1 MGHIEGVIPAIPT
14 PMTAEG
20 GLNEAAL
27 RAVIEFNIQ
36 AGVNGMWVAGGAGE
50 SVLLDDD
57 ENMRIA
63 EIASEQSN
71 GRANI
76 IMHVGAATTARATKL
91 AEHAAK
97 KGVQAL
103 CCVPPFFYGQDDDG
117 IVEYYRAVA
126 SVSDL
131 PFFIYNLPEA
141 TGVEITPDLAQ
152 KLQDGVPRLAGLKHS
167 ALTFDNIRIFANMGL
182 VVLNGFGTLML
193 PALVIGAAGCV
204 DGPLSMAPELWVDTW
219 NLYQAGDMDKAKKA
233 EKRACEVYDLIL
245 DFGYHQT
252 LKAVLSERLG
262 IDCGAPRRP
271 TLPLSS
277 EQNKDLLRRVA
288 SLGLDKVFIT

>member
-1 MGHIEGVIPAIPT
+1 MADIEGVIPAIPT
-14 PMTAEG
+14 PMTPEG
-20 GLNEAAL
+20 GVNETAL

-36 AGVNGMWVAGGAGE
+36 AGVNGLWIAGGAGE
-50 SVLLDDD
+50 SILLDDD

-63 EIASEQSN
+63 EIASSQSK

-76 IMHVGAATTARATKL
+76 IMHVGAATTTRAMKL
-91 AEHAAK
+91 AEHAATQ
-97 KGVQAL
+97 GVQAL

-117 IVEYYRAVA
+117 IVEFYRAVA

-141 TGVEITPDLAQ
+141 TGIEITPDLAH
-152 KLQDGVPRLAGLKHS
+152 KLQDAVPQLTGLKHS
-167 ALTFDNIRIFANMGL
+167 ALIFDNIRIFANMGL

-193 PALVIGAAGCV
+193 PALVAGAAGCV
-204 DGPLSMAPELWVDTW
+204 DGPLSMAPELWVDAW
-219 NLYQAGDMDKAKKA
+219 NAYQAGDMDKAKKA
-233 EKRACEVYDLIL
+233 EKRAIEIFGLIL

-252 LKAVLSERLG
+252 LKTVLSERLG
-262 IDCGAPRRP
+262 IDCGAPRLP

-277 EQNKDLLRRVA
+277 EQNKALLSRVN
-288 SLGLDKVFIT
+288 SLELNKVSVT